1 MPCGGL
7 AGGCGAWAVSRKT
20 PIYFILCIVIH
31 IYGFPLDVVSD
42 PFNSES
48 AGPLTEGIPYVKS
61 HLE

>member
-1 MPCGGL
+1 MYAIMFSFCYKF
-7 AGGCGAWAVSRKT
+7 VV
-20 PIYFILCIVIH
+20 LCMVIH
-31 IYGFPLDVVSD
+31 IYGIPLDVVSD